1 MTRAHK
7 LRTLVE
13 AGLAPSERFLQKRLR
28 AGLIRG
34 IKVGREWRMT
44 DEHINEYVASLEN
57 QALPR
62 IPRHD
67 APAGLSV
74 ASMRRRAA
82 S

>member
-7 LRTLVE
+7 LQVLVA

-44 DEHINEYVASLEN
+44 DEHIDEYVASMEN
-57 QALPR
+57 QARPR
-62 IPRHD
+62 IHRETPTG
-67 APAGLSV
+67 GLSV
-74 ASMRRRAA
+74 ASMRRRA